1 MNLTHIDL
9 FAGIGG
15 FSWGA
20 YLSDIETIECVE
32 LDKFRRN
39 QLNIIHNG
47 KAKIHDDIRTWEPG
61 TKADIVTMG
70 FPCQD
75 ISAANATGK
84 GIEGE
89 RSGLFFAAW
98 EKVMLLRP
106 KYIVMENV
114 SNLLN
119 RGIYDLLTEIAQSG
133 YDVEAHI
140 VHASAFGLP
149 HERER
154 IYIIAHSLQD
164 RRALFRICQPFQIV
178 SLHAKPQTNAI
189 VPLLTARR
197 ANGFRDIT
205 TIQRGNDVPDIRKY
219 LAGLGDAV
227 PPIIAHYFFECIKYH
242 YNESSQ

>member
-1 MNLTHIDL
+1 MTHIDL

-15 FSWGA
+15 FSLGA
-20 YLSDIETIECVE
+20 ICSEIHTIECVAI
-32 LDKFRRN
+32 DKFRRS
-39 QLNIIHNG
+39 QLNIIHYG
-47 KAKIHDDIRTWEPG
+47 TAKLHDDIRTWEPG
-61 TKADIVTMG
+61 QNADIVTMG

-98 EKVMLLRP
+98 RKVMLLRP

-119 RGIYDLLTEIAQSG
+119 RGIYDVLAEIAQSG
-133 YDVEAHI
+133 YVAETHI

-154 IYIIAHSLQD
+154 IYLIAHALQNRRSLL
-164 RRALFRICQPFQIV
+164 RVCQPFQIV
-178 SLHAKPQTNAI
+178 DVHAKSQTNAI

-197 ANGFRDIT
+197 ANRFADIEA
-205 TIQRGNDVPDIRKY
+205 IQRGDDVPNIRKY
-219 LAGLGDAV
+219 LAGYGDAV

-242 YNESSQ
+242 YYECS